1 MNILIEATGSLTSLY
16 MIQAIKEAGHK
27 VIGSDISIFNH
38 AHSLCDDFI
47 VMPKTSD
54 KELWGKTKNLLIKHH
69 VDIVIPSLDETM
81 IDWATKVDEF
91 HNYGITIIISP
102 IKTINIFQDKWNTY
116 NFFKSIS
123 IQTPKTSLENIYQI
137 IKPRLGRGGS
147 GIFENTY
154 KNNFSMQNLISQ
166 EKITGTEYTVDT
178 LFNKDGT
185 AIYIVPRERID
196 VKEGKSTKGVV
207 VKNKKIDDLIIK
219 ISKHIKF
226 IGPINFQLFKT
237 INDKLVFIEVNPR
250 IAGGMA
256 LGFAATEN
264 WIKLIVDNIIKDKKI
279 VPKKI
284 NYGLKMARYY
294 DECFFK

>member
-16 MIQAIKEAGHK
+16 MIQAIKEAEHK

-47 VMPKTSD
+47 VMPKTND
-54 KELWGKTKNLLIKHH
+54 KELWEKTKNLLIKHH

-123 IQTPKTSLENIYQI
+123 IQTPKTSLEDIYQI

-166 EKITGTEYTVDT
+166 EKITGTEYTVDA

-207 VKNKKIDDLIIK
+207 VKNKKIDDLIMK

-264 WIKLIVDNIIKDKKI
+264 WIKLMVDNIIKDKKI